1 MREAFQKVK
10 RKETVDIIKS
20 HLLLSSR
27 NAGEYRPDAWK
38 SKAAIL
44 RNLSVSMTELKA
56 RRMLKIDTGN
66 LKCFLNLLA
75 LAERKM
81 YQYWDNR
88 GVGGAVVAR
97 SPRDLKVPGS
107 TPPANTAFRLH
118 SRSPY
123 EHTLYS
129 TTEYT
134 DYLPWCFEYF
144 YGVRKK
150 SQGDCML
157 IQAWRSLDTRGHTNS
172 L

>member
-1 MREAFQKVK
+1 MLREAFQKVK

-66 LKCFLNLLA
+66 LKCFLNLQA

-97 SPRDLKVPGS
+97 SPRDLKVSGS

-118 SRSPY
+118 SRNQ
-123 EHTLYS
+123 YS
-129 TTEYT
+129 
-134 DYLPWCFEYF
+134 F
-144 YGVRKK
+144 
-150 SQGDCML
+150 
-157 IQAWRSLDTRGHTNS
+157 
-172 L
+172 

>member
-1 MREAFQKVK
+1 MLREAFQKVK

-88 GVGGAVVAR
+88 GVGGAVVAH
-97 SPRDLKVPGS
+97 SPRDLK
-107 TPPANTAFRLH
+107 
-118 SRSPY
+118 RSQ
-123 EHTLYS
+123 
-129 TTEYT
+129 
-134 DYLPWCFEYF
+134 
-144 YGVRKK
+144 VRPLQLTRRFACTVVIGKN
-150 SQGDCML
+150 
-157 IQAWRSLDTRGHTNS
+157 IRSAVIHVSCLLACDV
-172 L
+172 